1 MPRNAE
7 QKVKLLV
14 LYDILQRNTDDS
26 HALNT
31 DEIIAELEKRGIT
44 VARKVLPNDIEIL
57 NEYGFEVLSYKKKF
71 HYYYVVEHLFDTA
84 EVVMLADA
92 IKASKLTTTQKN
104 QMLDKLFSTMGAYL
118 AKKDSETLI
127 SLETTKRTNH
137 HIIYSIDSIDR
148 AIREGKKV
156 SFLYYFIGADKKRQ
170 YRKNGKRYVVNPLVM
185 IWSKDNYYLISYDDT
200 HDNTVTYR
208 IDRMEDVK
216 VEDIPRIEK
225 KQFENFNTEEY
236 RKQVFSM
243 FGGELERVDL
253 SFTSEMVED
262 IFDRFGE
269 NVRIN
274 QGKDGDYRVSVDVQ
288 VSKTFFLWVIGSMG
302 KVKILT
308 PCSVK
313 EKFDEFFNTI
323 DLEFEDELKFINYIL
338 GGADS
343 SKGGR
348 DILNA
353 INDKLLD
360 ELAMFMFDNK
370 QDLSAMKGA
379 KILVKTTKD
388 GLAFSFENE

>member
-14 LYDILQRNTDDS
+14 LYDILQKNTDDT

-44 VARKVLPNDIEIL
+44 VARKVLPNDIETL
-57 NEYGFEVLSYKKKF
+57 NAYGFEVMSYKKKY

-84 EVVMLADA
+84 EVIMLADA
-92 IKASKLTTTQKN
+92 IKASKLTTAQKN

-127 SLETTKRTNH
+127 SLETAKRTNH
-137 HIIYSIDSIDR
+137 HIIYSIDSIDH
-148 AIREGKKV
+148 AIREKKKV

-200 HDNTVTYR
+200 HDDTVTYR
-208 IDRMEDVK
+208 IDRMENVK
-216 VEDIPRIEK
+216 VEGPRTEK

-269 NVRIN
+269 DLHISQRT
-274 QGKDGDYRVSVDVQ
+274 DGEYRVSVDVQ
-288 VSKTFFLWVIGSMG
+288 VSKTFFLWIIGSMG
-302 KVKILT
+302 KVKILS
-308 PCSVK
+308 PCSVR
-313 EKFDEFFNTI
+313 EKFTDFFNSI
-323 DLEFEDELKFINYIL
+323 KESY
-338 GGADS
+338 
-343 SKGGR
+343 
-348 DILNA
+348 
-353 INDKLLD
+353 
-360 ELAMFMFDNK
+360 
-370 QDLSAMKGA
+370 
-379 KILVKTTKD
+379 
-388 GLAFSFENE
+388 

>member
-14 LYDILQRNTDDS
+14 LYDILQRNTDDT

-71 HYYYVVEHLFDTA
+71 HYYYIVEHLLDTA

-148 AIREGKKV
+148 AIREKKKV

-170 YRKNGKRYVVNPLVM
+170 YRKNGKRYIVNPLVM
-185 IWSKDNYYLISYDDT
+185 IWSKDNYYLIVGD
-200 HDNTVTYR
+200 
-208 IDRMEDVK
+208 EDVK
-216 VEDIPRIEK
+216 TRKTNK
-225 KQFENFNTEEY
+225 KHKFEPSKLYAIHKTVWRDFLSTP
-236 RKQVFSM
+236 K
-243 FGGELERVDL
+243 GEL
-253 SFTSEMVED
+253 
-262 IFDRFGE
+262 
-269 NVRIN
+269 
-274 QGKDGDYRVSVDVQ
+274 
-288 VSKTFFLWVIGSMG
+288 
-302 KVKILT
+302 
-308 PCSVK
+308 
-313 EKFDEFFNTI
+313 
-323 DLEFEDELKFINYIL
+323 
-338 GGADS
+338 
-343 SKGGR
+343 
-348 DILNA
+348 
-353 INDKLLD
+353 
-360 ELAMFMFDNK
+360 FMIWTRP
-370 QDLSAMKGA
+370 Q
-379 KILVKTTKD
+379 TQ
-388 GLAFSFENE
+388 

>member
-170 YRKNGKRYVVNPLVM
+170 YRKNGKRYVVNPFVM

-208 IDRMEDVK
+208 IDRMEDVI

-302 KVKILT
+302 KVKILA

-323 DLEFEDELKFINYIL
+323 KESY
-338 GGADS
+338 
-343 SKGGR
+343 
-348 DILNA
+348 
-353 INDKLLD
+353 
-360 ELAMFMFDNK
+360 
-370 QDLSAMKGA
+370 
-379 KILVKTTKD
+379 
-388 GLAFSFENE
+388 